1 MSLLVIGTLA
11 LDTIETPYGKEEY
24 TLGGSA
30 TFISTAASYLTKD
43 IRLVGIVGYD
53 FPKKEIEYFKSR
65 NIDTSGVEILKDT
78 KTFHWHGVYSTDMN
92 HRDTITTELN
102 ALALFDPK
110 ISEKFAKTEYICLGN
125 IDPVIQEKII
135 RQIEKPKLIMIDTMN
150 FWIEGNPKALD
161 KVLRLVDIIM
171 VNDSEARLLTGEN
184 NLLLAAKKIMA
195 LGPKIL
201 IIKKGEHG
209 AMLLTKD
216 NVFIVPAYP
225 LEQVF
230 DPTGAGDSFAGGF
243 MGWLDKT
250 QDLSFENLKLAVV
263 FGSVLASLSVEKF
276 SLEGLRNL
284 ENETIMKRFKE
295 FKALTNFKEISL

>member
-30 TFISTAASYLTKD
+30 TFISTAASYLTND

-53 FPKKEIEYFKSR
+53 FPQKEIDFFKSR

-92 HRDTITTELN
+92 HRDTITTDLN

-110 ISEKFAKTEYICLGN
+110 ISDKFAKTEYICLGN

-135 RQIEKPKLIMIDTMN
+135 KQIVKPKLVMIDTMN
-150 FWIEGNPKALD
+150 FWIEGNPEQLN
-161 KVLRLVDIIM
+161 KVLKLVDVIM
-171 VNDSEARLLTGEN
+171 VNDSEARLLTGEH
-184 NLLLAAKKIMA
+184 NLLIAAKKIMEY
-195 LGPKIL
+195 GPKIL

-209 AMLLTKD
+209 AMLF
-216 NVFIVPAYP
+216 NENNIFIVPAFP
-225 LEQVF
+225 LEKVF

-243 MGWLDKT
+243 MGWLDRTK
-250 QDLSFENLKLAVV
+250 DLSFENLKLAVV
-263 FGSVLASLSVEKF
+263 FGSVMASLSVEKF
-276 SLEGLRNL
+276 SLEGIRNL
-284 ENETIMKRFKE
+284 DKNMIIKRFDELKAVTNYKE
-295 FKALTNFKEISL
+295 VSL

>member
-53 FPKKEIEYFKSR
+53 FPQKEIEYFKSR

-150 FWIEGNPKALD
+150 FWIEGNPEALD

-184 NLLLAAKKIMA
+184 NLLLAAKKIME

-284 ENETIMKRFKE
+284 ENDTIMKRFKE

>member
-53 FPKKEIEYFKSR
+53 FPQKEIEYFKSR

-150 FWIEGNPKALD
+150 FWIEGNPEALD
-161 KVLRLVDIIM
+161 KVLRLVDVIM

-284 ENETIMKRFKE
+284 ENDTIMKRFKE

>member
-30 TFISTAASYLTKD
+30 TFISTAASYLTND

-53 FPKKEIEYFKSR
+53 FPQKEIDFFKSR

-92 HRDTITTELN
+92 HRDTITTDLN
-102 ALALFDPK
+102 ALAFLDPI
-110 ISEKFAKTEYICLGN
+110 ISDKFAKTDYICLGN
-125 IDPVIQEKII
+125 IDPVIQEKVIK
-135 RQIEKPKLIMIDTMN
+135 QIEKPKLVMIDTMN
-150 FWIEGNPKALD
+150 FWIEGNRPALD
-161 KVLRLVDIIM
+161 KVLKLVDVIM
-171 VNDSEARLLTGEN
+171 VNDSEARLLTGEH
-184 NLLLAAKKIMA
+184 NLFVAARKIMEY
-195 LGPKIL
+195 GPKIL

-209 AMLLTKD
+209 AMLF
-216 NVFIVPAYP
+216 NENNIFIVPAFP

-243 MGWLDKT
+243 MGWLDRTK
-250 QDLSFENLKLAVV
+250 DLSFENLKLAVV
-263 FGSVLASLSVEKF
+263 FGSVMASLSVEKF
-276 SLEGLRNL
+276 SLEGIRNL
-284 ENETIMKRFKE
+284 DNAVIMKRFDELKAVTNYKE
-295 FKALTNFKEISL
+295 VSL